1 MLYFSGKRLRM
12 EVYEELEK
20 RGFIYQVTDP
30 LLKKVLNQ
38 EQVTFYAGFD
48 PTADSLHIGN
58 LLVIMGMVHL
68 QRAGHRP
75 IAVVGGG
82 TGLIGDPSGKS
93 KERPLMSREQI
104 EKNLEGIK
112 AQLEHFL
119 HYGEGS
125 AELIMVNNLDWLGEL
140 NLIEFLRDI
149 GKHFRLSEMLARES
163 VKLRLESEEG
173 ISFTEFC
180 YQLLQAYD
188 FLHLFD
194 QYQCRLQVG
203 GSDQWGNITAGIDLI
218 RRLRQAQAYGL
229 TFPLVTTAS
238 GAKFGKT
245 EQGTVWLDPKKTSP
259 YQFYQYWIQTD
270 DRDVVRYLKYFTLLP
285 LSEIEEL
292 AQLVKTEP
300 EKRTAQK
307 RLAFEITSMVHSRD
321 QAEQVERASQLLF
334 YEKLENLSD
343 QELLMVFD
351 QAPSY
356 QVNKSELEK
365 GVALLDLLERAKIFP
380 SRTEA
385 KRKIKEGG
393 VYLNQQ
399 RITDLNYQLSLKDL
413 ASEHFI
419 VIRVGKKK
427 YHLIRID

>member
-1 MLYFSGKRLRM
+1 M

-104 EKNLEGIK
+104 EKNLEGIR

-119 HYGEGS
+119 CYGKAS

-365 GVALLDLLERAKIFP
+365 GIALLDLLERAKIFP
-380 SRTEA
+380 SRAEA

-399 RITDLNYQLSLKDL
+399 RTTDFNYQLGLKDL

>member
-1 MLYFSGKRLRM
+1 MRVEEHKPEL
-12 EVYEELEK
+12 VYEELQA
-20 RGFIYQVTDP
+20 RGFIYQITDP
-30 LLKKVLNQ
+30 LLKNALNQ
-38 EQVTFYAGFD
+38 ERITFYAGFD

-104 EKNLEGIK
+104 ERNLEGIR

-119 HYGEGS
+119 CYGKAS

-365 GVALLDLLERAKIFP
+365 GIALLDLLERAKIFP
-380 SRTEA
+380 SRAEA

>member
-1 MLYFSGKRLRM
+1 M

-104 EKNLEGIK
+104 ERNLEGIR

-119 HYGEGS
+119 CYGKAS

-365 GVALLDLLERAKIFP
+365 GIALLDLLEWAKIFP
-380 SRTEA
+380 SRAEA

>member
-1 MLYFSGKRLRM
+1 MRVEKHKPER
-12 EVYEELEK
+12 VYEELEA
-20 RGFIYQVTDP
+20 RGFIYQITDP
-30 LLKKVLNQ
+30 LLKNALNQ
-38 EQVTFYAGFD
+38 EQITFYAGFD

-93 KERPLMSREQI
+93 KERPLMSREEI
-104 EKNLEGIK
+104 EKNLEGIR

-119 HYGEGS
+119 CYGKGS
-125 AELIMVNNLDWLGEL
+125 AELVMVNNLDWLGEL

-245 EQGTVWLDPKKTSP
+245 EQGTIWLDPQKTTP

-270 DRDVVRYLKYFTLLP
+270 DRDVVKYLKYFTLLP

-292 AQLVKTEP
+292 AKQVKTEP

-307 RLAFEITSMVHSRD
+307 KLAFEVTTMVHGKD
-321 QAEQVERASQLLF
+321 QAQQAEKASQILF
-334 YEKLENLSD
+334 YEKLQNLSD
-343 QELLMVFD
+343 QELLMAFD

-356 QVNKSELEK
+356 QIKKSELEK
-365 GVALLDLLERAKIFP
+365 GVILLDLLDRAKIFP
-380 SRTEA
+380 SRAEA
-385 KRKIKEGG
+385 KRKIREGG

-399 RITDLNYQLSLKDL
+399 RIADFNYQLGLKDL
-413 ASEHFI
+413 ASEHFM

-427 YHLIRID
+427 YHLIRVE

>member
-1 MLYFSGKRLRM
+1 MG
-12 EVYEELEK
+12 VCEELEA
-20 RGFIYQVTDP
+20 RGFIYQITDP
-30 LLKKVLNQ
+30 SLVKILND
-38 EQVTFYAGFD
+38 EQVVFYAGFD

-68 QRAGHRP
+68 QRAGHKP

-93 KERPLMSREQI
+93 QERPLMSREEIQR
-104 EKNLEGIK
+104 NQEGIRK
-112 AQLEHFL
+112 QLEHFL
-119 HYGEGS
+119 KYGDEGS
-125 AELIMVNNLDWLGEL
+125 QVILVNNLEWLGEL

-149 GKHFRLSEMLARES
+149 GKHFRLSEMLSRES
-163 VKLRLESEEG
+163 VKLRMESEEG

-194 QYQCRLQVG
+194 QYQCRLQIG

-218 RRLRQAQAYGL
+218 RRLRRKEAYGL

-245 EQGTVWLDPKKTSP
+245 EQGTVWLDANKTTP

-270 DRDVVRYLKYFTLLP
+270 DRDVIKYLKYFTLLP
-285 LSEIEEL
+285 LSEIKELEEE
-292 AQLVKTEP
+292 VKKSP
-300 EKRTAQK
+300 EKRIAQRK
-307 RLAFEITSMVHSRD
+307 LAFEVTALVHSREK
-321 QAEQVERASQLLF
+321 AEQAERASKLLF

-343 QELLMVFD
+343 GELLMVFN

-356 QVNKSELEK
+356 QLSRDELEK
-365 GVALLDLLERAKIFP
+365 GVPLVELLEKAGVFP
-380 SRTEA
+380 SRSEA
-385 KRKIKEGG
+385 KRKIREGG
-393 VYLNQQ
+393 VYLNNQ
-399 RITDLNYQLSLKDL
+399 RIAEIDYKLTLKDL

-419 VIRVGKKK
+419 VLRAGKKK
-427 YHLIRID
+427 YHLVRVD